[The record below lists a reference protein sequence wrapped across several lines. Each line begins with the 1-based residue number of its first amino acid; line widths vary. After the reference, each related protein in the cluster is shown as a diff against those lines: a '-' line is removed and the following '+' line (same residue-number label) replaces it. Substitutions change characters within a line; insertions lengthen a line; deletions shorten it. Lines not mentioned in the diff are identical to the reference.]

1 MPSAVSAGVMSPE
14 VQSRQIA
21 SVPVKEHAM
30 PAGHPPDCHDSHA
43 ASHELQGECGPLPFK
58 LPTDGSRPIQAATSN
73 PCPVSPRE
81 VGNELTK
88 AKDALVTLG
97 CEARISVPDASRDG
111 DQDGLSHAERE
122 CGPLPCKLPTDA
134 SMVWADDELRWHLVS
149 LLTTKAHH
157 ESAQAVLD
165 RCAMIDPLLMAGW
178 VVLHVHTWDSST
190 NDHTSLEP
198 IFTRLASAM
207 GFVGH
212 QTARLY
218 RMFPMDEGPNSVLSN
233 AEIQPFL
240 VREKSRPDGFVTGG
254 ENLAKIGVV
263 ALSVIA
269 AMPVGPFLQML
280 GLWSSDGTPSQD
292 DGGTVAGPVEE
303 FQTLVQGSNQSDTLT
318 EGLPCT
324 TSDAKGRVTAPI
336 MWNRCDLE
344 ESPICQITPKTT
356 DPCAGGRNLESGH
369 LDATRLD
376 DPNHNPC
383 QLHSLPI
390 LADHQFDAVRSPG
403 ECGPLPFK
411 LPTSGK
417 NDVPKV
423 GAITTLPVGPPPPEE
438 VREACALSPAKAG
451 PSESRIEV
459 DVVSLPSPHN
469 ACQVDY
475 VSSSCRQADGARL
488 HPGECGPLPCLMP
501 TQGLPCMKFDSHGR
515 VMSLMSSKMGGRDEP
530 HVIQTNAMTTGSC
543 AGVRHLDRAHLD
555 ANSLAP
561 INQCFCRGRGLP
573 PLADHQLDAVCSSGE
588 CGPLPF
594 KLPTSSKE
602 AVPKMSGTANVSAG
616 NLEPVECRAAGAVY
630 PATVA
635 SSKSSAEVRS
645 MSLHEHA
652 CLVSDV
658 PLSCRHD
665 DGARLH
671 HGECGPLPYLMPTQ
685 RLPDVTGDAHGN
697 MMSPI
702 SWNMCG
708 LDESNAVQNTPATTG
723 PFKGGRIFEH
733 GHLDAQSHATTDQ
746 CSCQHKVPV
755 EGNPNLEAQPMSV
768 QERSQLLET
777 QGHFW
782 ADDEIRWQLAN
793 LSTQLRD
800 ELKQSGSYPNW
811 VILDPLL
818 LDNWIQTEGKSCA
831 AWANSHCPLP
841 EVVIAVVFAHL
852 ASALRLSGFHHVKWP
867 QNLEVDD
874 CCGPLAIAFIA
885 RIMLGRPLPTTHAE
899 VLAQHDTARAQ
910 FQEGIQHHAMWVRP
924 LIWANGLAT
933 QAEQELIPVLIDH
946 GVPHEHAGTRAKAAV
961 RAIGAQPVLTALGS
975 RIPWKQLKTLGNQS
989 KFQFLLPA
997 ELQSK
1002 ITEAAG
1008 KGDIGRPKGG
1018 KKSKKPPPEQPPV
1031 VLDPSKFAISQG
1043 VFQSNSQPLHQR
1055 PLKAVGPAT
1064 EGVVI
1069 VTKAEAAPYLAQGK
1083 AVSNLPLA
1091 LLVLQCTLAEVT
1103 TSLPHQAVTVPCHC
1117 VVNQEPMLIDMV
1129 MVQIGSGL
1137 VEKTQASRKIHID
1150 AVDVGTLRITVF
1162 RDEIEGTWEHLTQGP
1177 MKYVVHHVP
1186 LLRMCREPG
1195 CQCPHWH
1202 NHEKVDTKDALLD
1215 VWRRQYL
1222 RNGYKPEPPSSAT
1235 MFAVSIRVPSC
1246 LVLPLLKLSGTAGI
1260 YVEPRSLD
1268 SRTVHEDY
1276 AIVWL
1281 TRLQPAALNHLC
1293 QTNPTA
1299 IGLARVGDRIGLR
1312 TLAIH
1317 ASDLSKAVRPDAV
1330 YLPAGPKQQFL
1341 AGPFPFGTD
1350 RGSLTKA
1357 LQQID
1362 WEARPL
1368 QPLASIDNK
1377 GAMWLIQATDD
1388 PPASLLS
1395 MGHGDVMISKHKGP
1409 RDAKETKARP
1419 VATPATIALCNTQT
1433 SQTTL
1438 PDLWAA
1444 ADPWGW
1450 YAPSSM
1456 CQTDASEGLK
1466 QLESKIQKAVL
1477 ASLPAS
1483 SNQMEV
1489 DDVPD
1494 RVQALEQQMSTM
1506 MQKHA
1511 QLEATVTDHAARH
1524 TAQLGSVQHQLQT
1537 QGAELRGHIESQQ
1550 QNLQALFE
1558 SQMSQIR
1565 SLLKRPREDHE

>member
-1 MPSAVSAGVMSPE
+1 MV
-14 VQSRQIA
+14 
-21 SVPVKEHAM
+21 
-30 PAGHPPDCHDSHA
+30 
-43 ASHELQGECGPLPFK
+43 
-58 LPTDGSRPIQAATSN
+58 
-73 PCPVSPRE
+73 
-81 VGNELTK
+81 VGKGELT
-88 AKDALVTLG
+88 
-97 CEARISVPDASRDG
+97 
-111 DQDGLSHAERE
+111 
-122 CGPLPCKLPTDA
+122 
-134 SMVWADDELRWHLVS
+134 
-149 LLTTKAHH
+149 
-157 ESAQAVLD
+157 
-165 RCAMIDPLLMAGW
+165 
-178 VVLHVHTWDSST
+178 VHTWD
-190 NDHTSLEP
+190 
-198 IFTRLASAM
+198 
-207 GFVGH
+207 H
-212 QTARLY
+212 QT
-218 RMFPMDEGPNSVLSN
+218 SN
-233 AEIQPFL
+233 
-240 VREKSRPDGFVTGG
+240 
-254 ENLAKIGVV
+254 
-263 ALSVIA
+263 
-269 AMPVGPFLQML
+269 
-280 GLWSSDGTPSQD
+280 
-292 DGGTVAGPVEE
+292 
-303 FQTLVQGSNQSDTLT
+303 
-318 EGLPCT
+318 
-324 TSDAKGRVTAPI
+324 
-336 MWNRCDLE
+336 
-344 ESPICQITPKTT
+344 
-356 DPCAGGRNLESGH
+356 
-369 LDATRLD
+369 
-376 DPNHNPC
+376 
-383 QLHSLPI
+383 
-390 LADHQFDAVRSPG
+390 
-403 ECGPLPFK
+403 
-411 LPTSGK
+411 
-417 NDVPKV
+417 
-423 GAITTLPVGPPPPEE
+423 
-438 VREACALSPAKAG
+438 
-451 PSESRIEV
+451 
-459 DVVSLPSPHN
+459 
-469 ACQVDY
+469 
-475 VSSSCRQADGARL
+475 
-488 HPGECGPLPCLMP
+488 
-501 TQGLPCMKFDSHGR
+501 
-515 VMSLMSSKMGGRDEP
+515 
-530 HVIQTNAMTTGSC
+530 
-543 AGVRHLDRAHLD
+543 
-555 ANSLAP
+555 
-561 INQCFCRGRGLP
+561 
-573 PLADHQLDAVCSSGE
+573 
-588 CGPLPF
+588 
-594 KLPTSSKE
+594 
-602 AVPKMSGTANVSAG
+602 
-616 NLEPVECRAAGAVY
+616 
-630 PATVA
+630 
-635 SSKSSAEVRS
+635 
-645 MSLHEHA
+645 HA
-652 CLVSDV
+652 CL
-658 PLSCRHD
+658 
-665 DGARLH
+665 
-671 HGECGPLPYLMPTQ
+671 
-685 RLPDVTGDAHGN
+685 
-697 MMSPI
+697 
-702 SWNMCG
+702 
-708 LDESNAVQNTPATTG
+708 
-723 PFKGGRIFEH
+723 
-733 GHLDAQSHATTDQ
+733 AQ
-746 CSCQHKVPV
+746 
-755 EGNPNLEAQPMSV
+755 
-768 QERSQLLET
+768 
-777 QGHFW
+777 
-782 ADDEIRWQLAN
+782 
-793 LSTQLRD
+793 
-800 ELKQSGSYPNW
+800 
-811 VILDPLL
+811 
-818 LDNWIQTEGKSCA
+818 
-831 AWANSHCPLP
+831 
-841 EVVIAVVFAHL
+841 VFAHL
-852 ASALRLSGFHHVKWP
+852 ASAMRLSGFHHVKWP

-885 RIMLGRPLPTTHAE
+885 RIMLGRPLPSTHAE

-1565 SLLKRPREDHE
+1565 SLLERPREDHE